1 MIAKL
6 IEMSLIGTKADE
18 QNTQKQNSQKRKV
31 DDVDEHGNWNLTNSV
46 QRMNE
51 FASEM
56 QNQEGFSNV
65 LVANKDGDK
74 FKVICA
80 HAKESFLF

>member
-31 DDVDEHGNWNLTNSV
+31 DDVGIDLIQCLRKPHLRE
-46 QRMNE
+46 
-51 FASEM
+51 
-56 QNQEGFSNV
+56 
-65 LVANKDGDK
+65 
-74 FKVICA
+74 
-80 HAKESFLF
+80 